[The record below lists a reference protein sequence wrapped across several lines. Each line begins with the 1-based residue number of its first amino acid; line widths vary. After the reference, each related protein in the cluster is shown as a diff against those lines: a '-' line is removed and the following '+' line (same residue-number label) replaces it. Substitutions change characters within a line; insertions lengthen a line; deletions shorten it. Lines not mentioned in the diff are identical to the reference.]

1 VPQKKGGAEKKKKM
15 TRGRRL
21 DEVLSQEELH
31 RKRDAPLEYVAPR
44 EEHANKPDVLSRIWD
59 AKSTVFTFLR
69 RLLLCFVVVTVALV
83 VHMQEG
89 FRVRVAALVGTT
101 SSSASIQ
108 LVSTALPLSAVSA
121 VLVAWFV

>member
-1 VPQKKGGAEKKKKM
+1 MP
-15 TRGRRL
+15 RGRRL

-44 EEHANKPDVLSRIWD
+44 EEHANAKPDVLSRIWD

>member
-1 VPQKKGGAEKKKKM
+1 MP
-15 TRGRRL
+15 RGRRL
-21 DEVLSQEELH
+21 DELLSQEELH
-31 RKRDAPLEYVAPR
+31 RKRDAPVAPVVAADPYVPPAR
-44 EEHANKPDVLSRIWD
+44 EEHKLDVLSRLWD

-83 VHMQEG
+83 VHMQES

-101 SSSASIQ
+101 SSSPSIQ

-121 VLVAWFV
+121 VLIAWFV